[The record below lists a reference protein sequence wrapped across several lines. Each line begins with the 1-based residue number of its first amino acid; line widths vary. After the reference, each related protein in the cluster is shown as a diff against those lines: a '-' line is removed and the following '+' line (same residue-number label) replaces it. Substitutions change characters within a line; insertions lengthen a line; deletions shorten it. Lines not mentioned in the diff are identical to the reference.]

1 MSAAELAAYAG
12 AVEYVLLAD
21 RDDGTVVRCGDVVAK
36 AHAGDSDPDALA
48 VRIRVAGDP
57 ALAGVLLPP
66 LRTGLGL
73 VGSRPVSL
81 WPYGAPVAPDRPEE
95 APWEP
100 AAELLAALHRT
111 PLHHLP
117 YPLPPMRGPA
127 KLARALHRLA
137 AAHPPETPVAPG
149 RPAHEEADG
158 PSGPRRRDRAGER
171 LSNGS
176 PARDSDRGHGCDT
189 DCNCDSVRDHGRNS
203 GSGCGRDHDPGSG
216 RDHAPGSGSGRG
228 GDHDP
233 GFGRGSG
240 SGSGSGRDYDSGFAR
255 GRDRDSGSGRGRD
268 HDPGFGRGRDHDP
281 ASGREYDSGFARG
294 SDHDPGSG
302 RGRDHDPGSGRDHDP
317 GFGSGRDHDPGS
329 GDRRPPAEAA
339 VVFADGAS
347 SGRADRARRA
357 VLAIPA
363 GQAVPAGP
371 AGTDADAAELARLVR
386 AAAATLPGWARGEG
400 PAPSGG
406 ALCHGD
412 LHLGQ
417 LVRGPAGG
425 WRLIDV
431 DDLGLGTPAWDLAR
445 PAAWYAAGL
454 LDTGT
459 WLRFLD
465 AYRAAGG
472 PAAGPPGSDPWP
484 ELDLAARALT
494 VQTAALA
501 LAKAARERRR
511 LDDVERLMVEACA
524 RIASLPPDLESK
536 PPS

>member
-12 AVEYVLLAD
+12 AARYVLLAD

-73 VGSRPVSL
+73 LGSRPVSL

-95 APWEP
+95 APWEQ

-117 YPLPPMRGPA
+117 YPVPPMRGPA
-127 KLARALHRLA
+127 KLARALRRLDV
-137 AAHPPETPVAPG
+137 AHPPGAPVVAGRAMQGGPASVGAEAGHPG
-149 RPAHEEADG
+149 GARRERP
-158 PSGPRRRDRAGER
+158 AGER
-171 LSNGS
+171 
-176 PARDSDRGHGCDT
+176 AADRDR
-189 DCNCDSVRDHGRNS
+189 RQE
-203 GSGCGRDHDPGSG
+203 
-216 RDHAPGSGSGRG
+216 
-228 GDHDP
+228 
-233 GFGRGSG
+233 RGSG
-240 SGSGSGRDYDSGFAR
+240 SGPTRT
-255 GRDRDSGSGRGRD
+255 
-268 HDPGFGRGRDHDP
+268 
-281 ASGREYDSGFARG
+281 
-294 SDHDPGSG
+294 
-302 RGRDHDPGSGRDHDP
+302 
-317 GFGSGRDHDPGS
+317 
-329 GDRRPPAEAA
+329 EAA
-339 VVFADGAS
+339 AALPVEPSG
-347 SGRADRARRA
+347 GRAERARRA
-357 VLAIPA
+357 VLSIPA
-363 GQAVPAGP
+363 GQTVPVGPTGAGAGP
-371 AGTDADAAELARLVR
+371 DADAAELARLVR

-400 PAPSGG
+400 PPPSGG

-417 LVRGPAGG
+417 LVRSPAGG

-454 LDTGT
+454 LDIGT

-472 PAAGPPGSDPWP
+472 PAAGAPGSDPWP

-501 LAKAARERRR
+501 LAKASHERRR

-524 RIASLPPDLESK
+524 RIASLPPDLE
-536 PPS
+536 PTAPS